1 MRISDER
8 LLDLE
13 EKWEDGTLR
22 KVIVVGPLGTY
33 RYIYTARNVGKLAR
47 STVHHYEG
55 SPLLR
60 VTGDDLKEVTACDG
74 LWIISYHCRDLR
86 TCDELYF
93 EREEQAMK
101 WIDENLNRRK

>member
-33 RYIYTARNVGKLAR
+33 RYVYTARNVGKLTR
-47 STVHHYEG
+47 SSVHHYEG
-55 SPLLR
+55 CTIVR
-60 VTGDDLKEVTACDG
+60 VTGDDLKDVTACDG
-74 LWIISYHCRDLR
+74 LWLISGHCHNLR

-93 EREEQAMK
+93 EREEQAIK
-101 WIDENLNRRK
+101 FVDENLNRRK

>member
-33 RYIYTARNVGKLAR
+33 RYIYTARNV
-47 STVHHYEG
+47 
-55 SPLLR
+55 R
-60 VTGDDLKEVTACDG
+60 VTGEDLREVTACDG
-74 LWIISYHCRDLR
+74 LWLISGHCRDLR

-93 EREEQAMK
+93 EREEQAIK
-101 WIDENLNRRK
+101 FIDENLNRRK

>member
-1 MRISDER
+1 MRIGDER

-22 KVIVVGPLGTY
+22 KCVVVGPLGTY

-55 SPLLR
+55 FPIVR
-60 VTGDDLKEVTACDG
+60 VTGEDLRDVTACDG
-74 LWIISYHCRDLR
+74 LWIISGHCRGLYD
-86 TCDELYF
+86 CDELYF
-93 EREEQAMK
+93 EREEQAIK
-101 WIDENLNRRK
+101 FIDNNLNRRK

>member
-1 MRISDER
+1 MRISDNK

-22 KVIVVGPLGTY
+22 KCVVVGPLGTY
-33 RYIYTARNVGKLAR
+33 RYVYTARNVGKLMR
-47 STVHHYEG
+47 SSVHHYEG
-55 SPLLR
+55 FPLVR

-74 LWIISYHCRDLR
+74 LWIISGHCRDLR

-93 EREEQAMK
+93 EREEQAIK
-101 WIDENLNRRK
+101 WIDDNLNRRK

>member
-1 MRISDER
+1 MRVGDER

-33 RYIYTARNVGKLAR
+33 RYIYTARIVGKLAR

-55 SPLLR
+55 FPLLR
-60 VTGDDLKEVTACDG
+60 VTGDDLKGVTACDG
-74 LWIISYHCRDLR
+74 LWLISCHHRNLR

-93 EREEQAMK
+93 EREEQAIK
-101 WIDENLNRRK
+101 FVDENLNRRK

>member
-1 MRISDER
+1 MRISDVK

-33 RYIYTARNVGKLAR
+33 RYIYTARNVGKLTMETA
-47 STVHHYEG
+47 HHYEG
-55 SPLLR
+55 FPIVR
-60 VTGDDLKEVTACDG
+60 VTGDDLRDVTACDG
-74 LWIISYHCRDLR
+74 LWIISGHCRGLY

-93 EREEQAMK
+93 EREEQAIK
-101 WIDENLNRRK
+101 YIDENLNRRK